1 MTKSKPI
8 HLAHVR
14 PPFPLGSI
22 SRLYF
27 ERAAAGG
34 YHGRKCVRPVV
45 DLTGRSPE
53 ELRVFVAASLR
64 KCIQVTA
71 DQTLRHA

>member
-1 MTKSKPI
+1 M
-8 HLAHVR
+8 
-14 PPFPLGSI
+14 

-34 YHGRKCVRPVV
+34 YHCRKCARPVV

-53 ELRVFVAASLR
+53 ELRAFVAANPG